1 MKTTLNKG
9 KKDIIYIPMTDVI
22 NHTRKQLY
30 IDSNASNVI
39 TELRRYEI
47 GGNTGKRSDIK
58 VC

>member
-9 KKDIIYIPMTDVI
+9 KKDIIYIPMTDVT